1 MPVPIPLIALAVGG
15 VSTVA
20 GWIGST
26 IGGQHFE
33 NLSQEKQQEAILN
46 SNLSEQGKQS
56 ALEALYGGG
65 GDVIIGVNPT
75 GGSDIDQRT
84 TITGDGN
91 TTNAEPTVT
100 EPTHKGSDVPSFL
113 SDVGTFVLPAL
124 VCGAGLFFLLKSS
137 SSPSSGG
144 YSRRYYSRGYSRG
157 SSGGNY
163 YYDNSGYYDYLD
175 RRDERRF
182 ERQKW
187 RYDNRRIRSSE
198 RRESRRDFDRR
209 MKEQLRPYS
218 ERVKGWF
225 ANG

>member
-1 MPVPIPLIALAVGG
+1 MPVPIPLIALVVGG

-56 ALEALYGGG
+56 ALDALYGGG

-75 GGSDIDQRT
+75 GGADTDQRT

-113 SDVGTFVLPAL
+113 AGLGTLAVPAL
-124 VCGAGLFFLLKSS
+124 VCGIGLVLAL
-137 SSPSSGG
+137 
-144 YSRRYYSRGYSRG
+144 RG
-157 SSGGNY
+157 S
-163 YYDNSGYYDYLD
+163 
-175 RRDERRF
+175 
-182 ERQKW
+182 K
-187 RYDNRRIRSSE
+187 
-198 RRESRRDFDRR
+198 
-209 MKEQLRPYS
+209 K
-218 ERVKGWF
+218 
-225 ANG
+225 